1 MTPWKR
7 GFDAPRR
14 RSVLCAL
21 LLAPSLCM
29 YLYVLLPGLRRFTS
43 DATSPGGSVASTTSS
58 RLAAL
63 LAAPP
68 PPRDPSTANLT
79 VNLVLATLA
88 ADDVSWTAGLE
99 AHLPNLRVVRY
110 VSDSSTAPFRP
121 PVPRKGREATIWHTY
136 LHDFYDALPDVS
148 LLVHGHDRAW
158 HVDGVLQGS
167 LRFALPRLDLAAVLG
182 ARRGYANL
190 RVSWRDA
197 CPAWI
202 NTSLPAGRSTKQEE
216 PYMAAAWRANFD
228 VAAEPVP
235 EILAGPCCSQFAVSR
250 AAVRS
255 RPREQYARSRDWLVT
270 TEWSDYIAGRT
281 WEHLFPW
288 LLARAERDC
297 PRERET
303 YCAMYGLCFADPET
317 PARYNELWRER
328 ERLGEKTAF
337 WRELLDP
344 AGAEAARA
352 RAREIDA
359 WLDEQLLPALERGQD
374 QAVRARAA
382 RDLYGEP

>member
-1 MTPWKR
+1 MTSWKHAL
-7 GFDAPRR
+7 DVPRR
-14 RSVLCAL
+14 RSLLYAL
-21 LLAPSLCM
+21 ILAPSLCM
-29 YLYVLLPGLRRFTS
+29 YLYTLYPVVQRYYAPP
-43 DATSPGGSVASTTSS
+43 APAAPSPTSTTPSPLE
-58 RLAAL
+58 RL
-63 LAAPP
+63 LAAP

-88 ADDVSWTAGLE
+88 SDDISWTAGLE
-99 AHLPNLRVVRY
+99 AYLPNLRVVRY
-110 VSDSSTAPFRP
+110 VSDSTTAPFRP

-148 LLVHGHDRAW
+148 LLVHAHERAW

-182 ARRGYANL
+182 VRGGYANL

-197 CPAWI
+197 CPDWI
-202 NTSLPAGRSTKQEE
+202 NTSLPVAISIKQEE

-250 AAVRS
+250 DAVRR
-255 RPREQYARSRDWLVT
+255 RPREQYARSRDWLVH
-270 TEWSDYIAGRT
+270 TEYSDYIAGRT
-281 WEHLFPW
+281 WEHMFPW
-288 LLARAERDC
+288 LLAHAERDC

-303 YCAMYGLCFADPET
+303 YCAMYGVCFADADVPG
-317 PARYNELWRER
+317 RYNAMWQER
-328 ERLGEKTAF
+328 DDLRAKTAF

-344 AGAEAARA
+344 SGAEAARL
-352 RAREIDA
+352 RIREIDV
-359 WLDEQLLPALERGQD
+359 WLDEQILLALERGRD
-374 QAVRARAA
+374 EGLRAESAKA
-382 RDLYGEP
+382 LYDRP